1 MRGNARRLALER
13 ETGFEPATFCL
24 GSRCSTPELLP
35 LAVVGGVSVAQ
46 VWLRNA
52 YAIVAYPKANNI
64 PLCAFALEIAPD
76 RRNRRV
82 LVPRGRAAGQRCRRF
97 GVAYHEAQRAQQ
109 RADAGYAEHIG
120 DADGRGERT
129 DYE

>member
-1 MRGNARRLALER
+1 MER

-35 LAVVGGVSVAQ
+35 LALVGGVSVVQ

-52 YAIVAYPKANNI
+52 DAIVAYPKANNT
-64 PLCAFALEIAPD
+64 PLCAFRAFALEIDPIDAIGA
-76 RRNRRV
+76 
-82 LVPRGRAAGQRCRRF
+82 LVPRRRAAGQRGRRF
-97 GVAYHEAQRAQQ
+97 GIAYHEAQRAQQ
-109 RADAGYAEHIG
+109 RADAGYAEHVG
-120 DADGRGERT
+120 DADGRGERA

>member
-1 MRGNARRLALER
+1 MER

-35 LAVVGGVSVAQ
+35 LAVVGGVSAAQ

-64 PLCAFALEIAPD
+64 PLCAFRAFALEIDLA
-76 RRNRRV
+76 RRNRRA
-82 LVPRGRAAGQRCRRF
+82 LIPRRRAAGQRGRRF
-97 GVAYHEAQRAQQ
+97 GVAYHEAERPQQ

-120 DADGRGERT
+120 DADGRGERA

>member
-1 MRGNARRLALER
+1 MER

-52 YAIVAYPKANNI
+52 YAIVAYPKANNT
-64 PLCAFALEIAPD
+64 PLCAFRAFALEIAVN
-76 RRNRRV
+76 RRNRRA
-82 LVPRGRAAGQRCRRF
+82 LVPRRRPAGQRGRRF
-97 GVAYHEAQRAQQ
+97 GVAYHEAERAQQ

-120 DADGRGERT
+120 DADGRCERA
-129 DYE
+129 DHE